1 MSRGVS
7 VGGKRYRMVVLRAI
21 EWDEQGRP
29 SQVTVGYD
37 DTIYKLGDKG
47 RLENEFWTCL
57 VPMEMSKV
65 ARRDN

>member
-29 SQVTVGYD
+29 SKVLVGYD
-37 DTIYKLGDKG
+37 DTTFKVDGN

-57 VPMEMSKV
+57 VPMEMSKLT
-65 ARRDN
+65 RRDN